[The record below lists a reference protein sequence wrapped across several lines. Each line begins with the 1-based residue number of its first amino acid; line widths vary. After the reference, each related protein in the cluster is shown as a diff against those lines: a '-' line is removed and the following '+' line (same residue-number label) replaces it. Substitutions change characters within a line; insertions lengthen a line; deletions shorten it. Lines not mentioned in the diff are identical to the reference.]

1 MIRSR
6 RDMKLLHVETLT
18 GGALPE
24 IALPAILADAECMR
38 QAQLA
43 DLAALPDA
51 PEFAGGLRVSSLLD
65 ARLGLDT
72 PAGIELHQVPAGTFP
87 QVLQRELLRSDAVWL
102 TAPET
107 GDQLATLSRQVLD
120 AGCRLLGSDVATVRL
135 CSSKLQCVQWLAA
148 HGVPCVPTLRDPRV
162 WRDRALLRDGVIVKP
177 DDGVGCEGQRRFD
190 TVDRAWAWGQA
201 ELGERAVYQP
211 WLEGTPL
218 SLSLLCADGRAS
230 LLSVNRQWIR
240 EHDGALRLHGV
251 TVGARG
257 DADGTLARLAAA
269 VARALAGLWGHA
281 GVDLVLGPAGPV
293 VLEINPRTTLSYAG
307 LREALGL
314 NPARALL
321 DLPHLP
327 HLPAPAHP
335 SRSVR
340 VELAHAATT
349 T

>member
-1 MIRSR
+1 
-6 RDMKLLHVETLT
+6 
-18 GGALPE
+18 
-24 IALPAILADAECMR
+24 MR

-43 DLAALPDA
+43 DLAALLEA
-51 PEFAGGLRVSSLLD
+51 PELADGLRVSSLLD
-65 ARLGLDT
+65 ARLCLDT
-72 PAGIELHQVPAGTFP
+72 PAGIELHGVRAGAFP
-87 QVLQRELLRSDAVWL
+87 QVLQRELARSDAVWL

-107 GDQLATLSRQVLD
+107 GDQLATLSRQALD

-135 CSSKLQCVQWLAA
+135 CSSKIQCAQWLAA
-148 HGVPCVPTLRDPRV
+148 HGVSCVPTLRDPRV
-162 WRDRALLRDGVIVKP
+162 WRGSALVRAGVVVKP

-190 TVDRAWAWGQA
+190 TADRAWAWGQA

-211 WLEGTPL
+211 WVEGTPL

-230 LLSVNRQWIR
+230 LLSVNRQWIG
-240 EHDGALRLHGV
+240 EQDGVLRLHGV
-251 TVGARG
+251 TVGACG

-293 VLEINPRTTLSYAG
+293 VLEVNPRATLSYAG
-307 LREALGL
+307 LRETLGL

-335 SRSVR
+335 SRNVR